1 MCSEPVRQL
10 VSAPRM
16 AQELLVKRRRGRRL
30 EHKLKIV
37 ALAGGVG
44 GAKLAHG
51 LAQILP
57 PEDLTVIVNTGD
69 DFEHYGLYIC
79 PDLDTVCYTL
89 AGIANPETGWG
100 RLNET
105 WNVIENASKLG
116 GPDWFRLG
124 DLDLATHLER
134 TRRLKEGQTLSQV
147 TKDFC
152 KVWGVGHSVLPMSDQ
167 PVRTIVETEE
177 GELAFQEYFV
187 HRRCEPRVKGFRFEG
202 ADRAE
207 PAPGAREA
215 IESADAVVIC
225 PSNPWVSIDP
235 ILRVFFPTPSPLSR
249 RKRGWGEEKPVV
261 AVSPIIGGQAV
272 KGPAA
277 KMYRE
282 LGIEPSALAVA
293 NHYRGLVTGFVLD
306 AVDAQLI
313 ERVRVLSMQ
322 AFVTNT
328 LMKSHE
334 DRRQLASAVL
344 DFSGV

>member
-1 MCSEPVRQL
+1 M
-10 VSAPRM
+10 
-16 AQELLVKRRRGRRL
+16 
-30 EHKLKIV
+30 KIV

-57 PEDLTVIVNTGD
+57 AEDLTVIVNTGD

-89 AGIANPETGWG
+89 AGLANPETGWG
-100 RLNET
+100 RVNES

-124 DLDLATHLER
+124 DQDLGTHLER
-134 TRRLKEGQTLSQV
+134 TRRLKEGQTLTQI
-147 TKDFC
+147 TKVFC
-152 KVWGVGHSVLPMSDQ
+152 VAWGVEHVVLPMSDQ

-177 GELAFQEYFV
+177 GDLTFQEYFV
-187 HRRCEPRVKGFRFEG
+187 HRRCEPHVKGFRFDGIE
-202 ADRAE
+202 RAE

-215 IESADAVVIC
+215 IQSADAVIIC

-235 ILRVFFPTPSPLSR
+235 ILHVI
-249 RKRGWGEEKPVV
+249 KRIEKPVI
-261 AVSPIIGGQAV
+261 AISPIIGGQTV

-277 KMYRE
+277 KMFLE

-293 NHYRGLVTGFVLD
+293 NHYCDFATGFVLD
-306 AVDAQLI
+306 TIDKQLQGEI
-313 ERVRVLSMQ
+313 RSLNMRTL
-322 AFVTNT
+322 VTNT
-328 LMKSHE
+328 LMKSH
-334 DRRQLASAVL
+334 DSRKQLAIDVL
-344 DFSGV
+344 DFIGNNL

>member
-1 MCSEPVRQL
+1 MTQTNSN
-10 VSAPRM
+10 SASQRPQSILHRPSST
-16 AQELLVKRRRGRRL
+16 VHRR
-30 EHKLKIV
+30 IV

-57 PEDLTVIVNTGD
+57 PEDLTIIVNTGD

-89 AGIANPETGWG
+89 AGLANPETGWG
-100 RLNET
+100 RMNES

-124 DLDLATHLER
+124 DQDFGTHLER
-134 TRRLKEGQTLSQV
+134 TRRLKAGDSLSQI

-152 KVWGVGHSVLPMSDQ
+152 EAWNIKHTVLPMSDQ
-167 PVRTIVETEE
+167 PVRTIVETEV
-177 GELAFQEYFV
+177 GDLAFQEYFV
-187 HRRCEPRVKGFRFEG
+187 HRRCEPKVKGFRFEG
-202 ADRAE
+202 ADSARAVS
-207 PAPGAREA
+207 GACEA
-215 IESADAVVIC
+215 LQTADAVVIC

-235 ILRVFFPTPSPLSR
+235 ILRVLP
-249 RKRGWGEEKPVV
+249 KIEKAVY
-261 AVSPIIGGQAV
+261 AVSPIIGGETV

-282 LGIEPSALAVA
+282 LGIQPSAYAVA

-306 AVDAQLI
+306 TVDAQLA
-313 ERVRVLSMQ
+313 ESVKGLKMRTH
-322 AFVTNT
+322 VTNT
-328 LMKSHE
+328 LMKSHVN
-334 DRRQLASAVL
+334 RQQLADEVL
-344 DFSGV
+344 NFMGELP